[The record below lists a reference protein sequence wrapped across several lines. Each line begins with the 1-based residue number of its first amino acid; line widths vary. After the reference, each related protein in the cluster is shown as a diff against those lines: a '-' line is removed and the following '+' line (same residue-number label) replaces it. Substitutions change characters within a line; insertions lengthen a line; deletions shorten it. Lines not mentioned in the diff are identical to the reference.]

1 VVEAEDKDLMVH
13 IMEVELE
20 LEDIELLFQE
30 ELKQQLLFI
39 QVQVFQ

>member
-1 VVEAEDKDLMVH
+1 VEAEDKDLMVH